1 MQTRASSLV
10 LIVIMMSTPLL
21 AQQVPPNN
29 EPASRQDVLKLF
41 DLLQVRDQTKMALE
55 NTQKQV
61 KEMIRELF
69 LKKLPDATP
78 DQLSHMD
85 SIVDDLF
92 KNYPVEG
99 ILEDA
104 VPIYQKH
111 LTKADLDGVIE
122 FYSSPLG
129 KKLLREMPAM
139 TAESMQ
145 ACNIRIRQN
154 MEDVM
159 DKMEGKIEEMTKQQR
174 KKHSSPVPRPPKS

>member
-85 SIVDDLF
+85 SIVD
-92 KNYPVEG
+92 
-99 ILEDA
+99 
-104 VPIYQKH
+104 
-111 LTKADLDGVIE
+111 VIE